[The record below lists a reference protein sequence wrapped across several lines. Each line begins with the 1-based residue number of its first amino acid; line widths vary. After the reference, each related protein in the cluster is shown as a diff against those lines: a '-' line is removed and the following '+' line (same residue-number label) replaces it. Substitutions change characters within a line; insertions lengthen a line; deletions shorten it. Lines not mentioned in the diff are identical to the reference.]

1 MASNK
6 TSKTVFSTPQ
16 RNPHIIL
23 RPTKRAITA
32 VPRNIKVKEMNSIT
46 IFRHHLSKL
55 AKKMKKNIMKKIKL
69 RTKKMMKKRSHPS
82 SFTTFTKKTMI

>member
-1 MASNK
+1 
-6 TSKTVFSTPQ
+6 
-16 RNPHIIL
+16 
-23 RPTKRAITA
+23 
-32 VPRNIKVKEMNSIT
+32 VKEMNSIT